1 VIGGR
6 GHGTVTG
13 MLLGSVARAVLRHVD
28 HPIAVIHEPR
38 GPRP

>member
-13 MLLGSVARAVLRHVD
+13 MLLGSVARAILRHVD
-28 HPIAVIHEPR
+28 RPIIVVHQPES
-38 GPRP
+38 